1 MRFHFNQYFVK
12 LNETKKKFL
21 LFIIEKYY
29 MQLEC
34 IKRQTNNL
42 ICEFKIL
49 KLNLYEIT

>member
-12 LNETKKKFL
+12 LYEKKILYYLSSK
-21 LFIIEKYY
+21 KYY